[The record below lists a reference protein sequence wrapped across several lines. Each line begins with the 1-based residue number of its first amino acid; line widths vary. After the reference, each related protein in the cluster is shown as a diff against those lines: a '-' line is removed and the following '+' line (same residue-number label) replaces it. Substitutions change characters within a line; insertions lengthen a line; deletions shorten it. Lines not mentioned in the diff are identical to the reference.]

1 MMLDRYMEKSRKEID
16 KVIEEYFLEL
26 EYPGII
32 AEGMRYSVLNGGKRI
47 RPILLFMT
55 LELLGV
61 DRELGYGSGV
71 AIEMI
76 HSYSLVH
83 DDLPAIDNDDYRRG
97 KLTTHKKFGEAAAI
111 LIGDGLLTHAFT
123 ILSEKNNKI
132 SPEKI
137 VKIIAK
143 TSGYSGINGM
153 LGGQMVDIESEG
165 KTIDF
170 ETLKYIHKNKT
181 GKLISL
187 PIEIGCIISEAG
199 DEKTENLK
207 RYGELL
213 GLAFQIRDDILD
225 VEGSFEK
232 LGKPIGSDLELEK
245 STYPSIF
252 GMDETKKILVSICKE
267 AQEIILKNFP
277 GKTAQI
283 FIELVKYVAER
294 DS

>member
-1 MMLDRYMEKSRKEID
+1 MLNRYMKEFRENVD
-16 KVIEEYFLEL
+16 RVIEEYLSEL
-26 EYPGII
+26 EYPYVI

-55 LELLGV
+55 LELLGKS
-61 DRELGYGSGV
+61 RELGFGSGV

-123 ILSEKNNKI
+123 ILAEKNQKI
-132 SPEKI
+132 SPDKVI
-137 VKIIAK
+137 KIIGKIAQ
-143 TSGYSGINGM
+143 YSGINGM

-165 KTIDF
+165 KVIDF

-187 PIEIGCIISEAG
+187 PIEVGCIIGEAG
-199 DEKTENLK
+199 EKQTELLK
-207 RYGELL
+207 KYGELL

-232 LGKPIGSDLELEK
+232 LGKPIGSDIGLKK

-252 GMDETKKILVSICKE
+252 GMDEAKKILESICGE
-267 AQEIILKNFP
+267 ATKIIRENFS
-277 GKTAQI
+277 GDIAQI
-283 FIELVKYVAER
+283 FVDLVKYVGER
-294 DS
+294 ES